1 MQVLEDRRLLEEAWS
16 DDYGRIKLYGS
27 QGSSTVFV
35 VKSPNTLGITPI
47 DAEIMD
53 TIIGQI
59 SPNQVLTV
67 SAHSASFNTHSPNT
81 TLFTDL
87 TQNPGA
93 SVYYQYTTSSIS
105 HHIQNYSTL
114 GDFTR
119 ENDTIY
125 VLGYLKE
132 VGMWMQANLNWHACI
147 SPASILMSGSGIRLV
162 HPAICDRFV
171 SDLRTTAR
179 DIASCQ
185 DWHTNLF
192 ADKTARLDIA
202 KSNVVMAKICSD
214 HELRIS
220 KQVDCS
226 LATVLCVASGKTD
239 IRDYIDCDGSVLK
252 MAVRSDLQMLKRS
265 CDPDLLWLLD
275 QVLLN
280 DGIKSFDIIEKM
292 IAMKPRLSS
301 KISESLRTSP
311 LSTGH
316 HFSPRPTHTSAMEQS
331 FNYDM
336 DRSSIDHSRLT
347 LTDHTQS
354 NLVIADRLTMP
365 QNKFKGV
372 RRLGLKSHDNRERM
386 TNVPNWFSL
395 SFGATEEIT
404 SQSKPAY
411 IRASVSETQPTFIPQ
426 KISLRMPSSESRKQ
440 SNSQQRRPAIE
451 ETIEEFN
458 QETKKISK
466 VTWLDKNI
474 VNNGQKY
481 FNSEN
486 KPRSILKSSPA
497 SPKPQTPFQN
507 LQSPLPIPNP
517 IPNPNSQRLSTPT
530 PATVGRPYIID
541 RHGSRQ
547 YVDRPPS
554 SHQLRQ
560 SITYHSR
567 LPVKAYQTADHRSSI
582 AHRPLPTSSHYIA
595 NGYSTAAP
603 NGRHVRYAE
612 SSTSVPGLACRQEL
626 AYGEIV
632 DRSPIVLGEKF
643 SCLLNQPIK
652 IRSKNP
658 IVHRQNLFQVISD
671 TTNHGYFVSNPRRS
685 KF

>member
-1 MQVLEDRRLLEEAWS
+1 
-16 DDYGRIKLYGS
+16 
-27 QGSSTVFV
+27 
-35 VKSPNTLGITPI
+35 
-47 DAEIMD
+47 MD
-53 TIIGQI
+53 IIIGQI
-59 SPNQVLTV
+59 SPNQVLAV
-67 SAHSASFNTHSPNT
+67 SAHSANFNTNSPNT
-81 TLFTDL
+81 ALFTDL

-93 SVYYQYTTSSIS
+93 PIYYQYSTSSIC

-119 ENDTIY
+119 ENDTMYI
-125 VLGYLKE
+125 LGYLKE
-132 VGMWMQANLNWHACI
+132 VGMWMQTNLNWHACI

-162 HPAICDRFV
+162 HPTICDRFV
-171 SDLRTTAR
+171 SDLHTTAR

-185 DWHTNLF
+185 DWHSNLF

-202 KSNVVMAKICSD
+202 KSNTVMAKICSD

-220 KQVDCS
+220 KQVDRS

-239 IRDYIDCDGSVLK
+239 IRDYIDRDGSIIK
-252 MAVRSDLQMLKRS
+252 MAVRSDLQMLRRS
-265 CDPDLLWLLD
+265 CDPDLLWLID

-280 DGIKSFDIIEKM
+280 GGIKSFDMIEKM

-301 KISESLRTSP
+301 KISESLKTSP

-316 HFSPRPTHTSAMEQS
+316 YFSLPHNHTSAMGQS

-336 DRSSIDHSRLT
+336 DRSSIDHSRLM
-347 LTDHTQS
+347 LTDYTQS

-372 RRLGLKSHDNRERM
+372 RRLGLKSHDKREII
-386 TNVPNWFSL
+386 TNGLNWFSQ
-395 SFGATEEIT
+395 SFGATQEIT
-404 SQSKPAY
+404 SPSKPAY
-411 IRASVSETQPTFIPQ
+411 IRASVSETQPTFMPQ

-451 ETIEEFN
+451 ETIEEFK
-458 QETKKISK
+458 QETKKIAEI
-466 VTWLDKNI
+466 TLIDENI
-474 VNNGQKY
+474 GNNGQEY

-497 SPKPQTPFQN
+497 SPNPQSPMSPNPQSPFQN
-507 LQSPLPIPNP
+507 LQIPNA
-517 IPNPNSQRLSTPT
+517 QRPSTRT
-530 PATVGRPYIID
+530 PDTEGRPYIID
-541 RHGSRQ
+541 RHGARQ

-560 SITYHSR
+560 SIAYHSR
-567 LPVKAYQTADHRSSI
+567 LPVKAYQTADHRSTI
-582 AHRPLPTSSHYIA
+582 THRRLRTSSHYIA
-595 NGYSTAAP
+595 NGYSTAAA
-603 NGRHVRYAE
+603 NDRHAGCLV
-612 SSTSVPGLACRQEL
+612 SSASVSGLACRQEL

-632 DRSPIVLGEKF
+632 DRSPIVVGEKF
-643 SCLLNQPIK
+643 SGLMNQHIK
-652 IRSKNP
+652 IRSKKP
-658 IVHRQNLFQVISD
+658 IVRRQNLFQVISD